1 MYLASGQELLHCN
14 LIKLL
19 FKNILECHFL
29 PDLPYAST
37 LSNSE
42 SVALDLIWNRSPP
55 RIKNSRQY
63 RYMPSESVLVCHVW
77 FSARCWPA
85 TQEDCTLKMVSVPQE
100 CHENMC
106 FISLILQQ
114 FVNNRI
120 CAVFGKLF
128 ILFRVTLDPKPIGIR
143 STWTFANWDVEIYHF
158 SGGRKWVKKC
168 MQGFWRVCSLIAYCV
183 KTIKIYI
190 YTVVHIKHWLMLVS
204 YCLKKEICSCN
215 CLTHVRSQHDV
226 AQPLSFVLFCFL
238 LFNEEYRLVTWIILA
253 SH

>member
-106 FISLILQQ
+106 FISLAP
-114 FVNNRI
+114 FVQSL
-120 CAVFGKLF
+120 VSSL
-128 ILFRVTLDPKPIGIR
+128 
-143 STWTFANWDVEIYHF
+143 SF
-158 SGGRKWVKKC
+158 SGSRWI
-168 MQGFWRVCSLIAYCV
+168 QSLLGFE
-183 KTIKIYI
+183 
-190 YTVVHIKHWLMLVS
+190 VHEHLQTGM
-204 YCLKKEICSCN
+204 
-215 CLTHVRSQHDV
+215 
-226 AQPLSFVLFCFL
+226 
-238 LFNEEYRLVTWIILA
+238 
-253 SH
+253 